1 LPVLPRQV
9 MKGKFEAGE
18 IESFLN
24 GVIRGKESTAEVK
37 PWPMKF
43 VKVSAWDGKDAAP
56 PEEEDL
62 E

>member
-1 LPVLPRQV
+1 
-9 MKGKFEAGE
+9 MKGKFEASE

-56 PEEEDL
+56 PVEEDL
-62 E
+62 D